1 MSTQIQSMMQWDK
14 LLTRQR
20 LGKDQPEKPE
30 DARTSFQR
38 DYDRLVF
45 SSPFRRLKDKTQVFS
60 LAKNDY
66 IRTRLIHS
74 LEVSCVGRSL
84 GTIVGYEI
92 KDRHRDE
99 LEKFTASDF
108 GDIVAASCL
117 AHDIG
122 NPPFGHAGEDAIRS
136 GFASWYETVKEKLT
150 LTDQEKTDLDL
161 FEGNAQ
167 GFRILTRLE
176 MQARTGGMQLT
187 CPTLATFTK
196 YPRESLISK
205 DILNGYTG
213 KSVKKYGF
221 FQAEKDL
228 FATVADT
235 VGLIRRSPD
244 VAWWSRHPLA
254 FLVEAA
260 DDISYHIVD
269 LEDGYRMGYIPF
281 NKAKQLLN
289 EIADQPHPEKHTNTE
304 EEQIKFLRAVAI
316 NKLVKEV
323 AQIFLD
329 REQELLEGKFDSDL
343 VSESHY
349 TKTLDEIQ
357 SETRKQVF
365 NHPEVVGI
373 QVAGYEVLG
382 QLFGEFVNATLYS
395 SKKGEL
401 LKQMLPKQYCPTDNE
416 SSYSKILKII
426 DYISGMT
433 DSYATTLFQELKGIS
448 LR

>member
-1 MSTQIQSMMQWDK
+1 MMQWDK

-20 LGKDQPEKPE
+20 LGKDKPEKSE

-92 KDRHRDE
+92 KERHKLDE
-99 LEKFTASDF
+99 FTASDF
-108 GDIVAASCL
+108 GDIVAAACL

-122 NPPFGHAGEDAIRS
+122 NPPFGHAGEDAIRT
-136 GFASWYETVKEKLT
+136 GFQSWYKTAKETLT
-150 LTDQEKTDLDL
+150 LTDSEKADFDF

-176 MQARTGGMQLT
+176 MQARPGGMQLT

-196 YPRESLISK
+196 YPRESLISEN
-205 DILNGYTG
+205 ILNGYTK
-213 KSVKKYGF
+213 KSVKKHGF

-228 FATVADT
+228 FARVADT
-235 VGLIRRSPD
+235 VGLIRRGPD
-244 VAWWSRHPLA
+244 VAWWSRHPLT

-281 NKAKQLLN
+281 NQAKQLLN
-289 EIADQPHPEKHTNTE
+289 EIADQSHPEKHANTE

-316 NKLVKEV
+316 NKLVQEV
-323 AQIFLD
+323 AKLFLD
-329 REQELLEGKFDSDL
+329 HEQELLAGIFDEDL
-343 VSESHY
+343 VSKSDY
-349 TKTLDEIQ
+349 GKILREIN
-357 SETRKQVF
+357 SETRKKVF
-365 NHPEVVGI
+365 NHSEVVGI

-382 QLFGEFVNATLYS
+382 QLFAEFVNATLYS
-395 SKKGEL
+395 TKKGKL
-401 LKQMLPKQYCPTDNE
+401 LKLMLPQQYRPVE
-416 SSYSKILKII
+416 SESFYSKILKIT

-433 DSYATTLFQELKGIS
+433 DSYATSLFQELKGIS

>member
-1 MSTQIQSMMQWDK
+1 MMQWDK

-20 LGKDQPEKPE
+20 LGKDKPEKPE

-92 KDRHRDE
+92 KERHKLDE
-99 LEKFTASDF
+99 FTASDF
-108 GDIVAASCL
+108 GDIVAAACL

-122 NPPFGHAGEDAIRS
+122 NPPFGHAGEDAIRT
-136 GFASWYETVKEKLT
+136 GFQSWYETAKETLT
-150 LTDQEKTDLDL
+150 LTDSEKADFDF

-176 MQARTGGMQLT
+176 MQARSGGMQLT

-196 YPRESLISK
+196 YPRESLISEA
-205 DILNGYTG
+205 IVNGYQG
-213 KSVKKYGF
+213 KSAKKYGF
-221 FQAEKDL
+221 FQTEKDL
-228 FATVADT
+228 FALVADT

-244 VAWWSRHPLA
+244 VAWWARHPLA

-281 NKAKQLLN
+281 NQAKQLLN
-289 EIADQPHPEKHTNTE
+289 EIADQSHPEKHANTE

-316 NKLVKEV
+316 NKLVQEV
-323 AQIFLD
+323 AKLFLD
-329 REQELLEGKFDSDL
+329 HEQELLAGTFDEDL
-343 VSESHY
+343 VSKSDY
-349 TKTLDEIQ
+349 GKTLREIS
-357 SETRKQVF
+357 SETRKKVF
-365 NHPEVVGI
+365 NHSEVVGI

-382 QLFGEFVNATLYS
+382 QLFAEFVNATLYS
-395 SKKGEL
+395 TKKGKL
-401 LKQMLPKQYCPTDNE
+401 LKLMLPKQYCPAE
-416 SSYSKILKII
+416 SESFYSKILKIT

-433 DSYATTLFQELKGIS
+433 DSYATSLFQELKGIS

>member
-1 MSTQIQSMMQWDK
+1 MMQWNK
-14 LLTRQR
+14 LLTKQR
-20 LGKDQPEKPE
+20 LGKDKPEKPE

-84 GTIVGYEI
+84 GTIVGYKI
-92 KDRHRDE
+92 KERHKLDE
-99 LEKFTASDF
+99 FTASDF
-108 GDIVAASCL
+108 GDIVAAACL

-150 LTDQEKTDLDL
+150 LRKQEKADLDL

-167 GFRILTRLE
+167 GFRILTRLG

-196 YPRESLISK
+196 YPRESLIST
-205 DILNGYTG
+205 DILNDYSG
-213 KSVKKYGF
+213 KSAKKHGF
-221 FQAEKDL
+221 FQAEKEL

-260 DDISYHIVD
+260 DDICYHIVD
-269 LEDGYRMGYIPF
+269 LEDGYRMGYISF
-281 NKAKQLLN
+281 KKAKKLLN
-289 EIADQPHPEKHTNTE
+289 EIAKRPDIEQKANTK
-304 EEQIKFLRAVAI
+304 EEQIKFLRAIAI
-316 NKLVKEV
+316 NNLVQEV
-323 AQIFLD
+323 ATIFLE
-329 REQELLEGKFDSDL
+329 REQELLAGIFDGDL
-343 VSESHY
+343 ISLTSYAE
-349 TKTLDEIQ
+349 TLNCIQ
-357 SETRKQVF
+357 SKTRNKVF
-365 NHPEVVGI
+365 NHSEVIGI

-382 QLFGEFVNATLYS
+382 HLFTEFVNSTLYS
-395 SKKGEL
+395 TKKGKL
-401 LKQMLPKQYCPTDNE
+401 VKLMLPKEFCPAESE
-416 SSYSKILKII
+416 SSYRKILKIT

-433 DSYATTLFQELKGIS
+433 DSYATTLFQQLKGIS